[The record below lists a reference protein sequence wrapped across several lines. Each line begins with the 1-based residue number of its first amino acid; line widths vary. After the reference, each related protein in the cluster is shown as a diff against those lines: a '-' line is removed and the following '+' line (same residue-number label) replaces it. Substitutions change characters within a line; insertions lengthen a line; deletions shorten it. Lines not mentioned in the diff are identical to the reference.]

1 MNHSVAV
8 RADWTQVCN
17 RVEAI
22 LMAYLGKWDEVVNM
36 NKASATH
43 AIKRLEIEVAD
54 GTADSVMLDAL
65 LACAWA
71 TLIDADRYLSRGALK
86 IGFGCRNLVRKR

>member
-1 MNHSVAV
+1 
-8 RADWTQVCN
+8 VCN

-22 LMAYLGKWDEVVNM
+22 LVAYIGKRNEMVNM
-36 NKASATH
+36 NKASATL
-43 AIKRLEIEVAD
+43 AIRRLEIELAD

-71 TLIDADRYLSRGALK
+71 TLIDADRYHSRGSLE

>member
-1 MNHSVAV
+1 VAV
-8 RADWTQVCN
+8 RADRSEVCN

-22 LMAYLGKWDEVVNM
+22 LVAYVGKWDEVVNM
-36 NKASATH
+36 NKASATL
-43 AIKRLEIEVAD
+43 AVKRPEVEVAD

-71 TLIDADRYLSRGALK
+71 TLINADRYLSRGSLE